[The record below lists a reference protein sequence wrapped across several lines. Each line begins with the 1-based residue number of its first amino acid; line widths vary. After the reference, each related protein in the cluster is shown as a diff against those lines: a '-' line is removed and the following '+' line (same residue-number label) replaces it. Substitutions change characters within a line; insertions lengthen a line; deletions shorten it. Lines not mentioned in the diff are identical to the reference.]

1 MFSHSL
7 TLLVD
12 HTLLAAEKGSPRSKT
27 HGWMLRASP
36 TSVVPLPW
44 SETITSTCARPAA
57 PTGVAVATGAGAVAM
72 AGAGF
77 TPGTGVVAATGAGF
91 SAGAG
96 VVAAIGSDVAGD
108 GVLSMTG
115 SSVGFAAGAGV
126 GFADG
131 AGVAFATGSGLTAA
145 CPAPVPTPTLSTRLT
160 MAFGSFEVGL
170 WLTSFASTS

>member
-1 MFSHSL
+1 
-7 TLLVD
+7 
-12 HTLLAAEKGSPRSKT
+12 
-27 HGWMLRASP
+27 MLRASP

-57 PTGVAVATGAGAVAM
+57 PTGVAVATGAGAVAT

-77 TPGTGVVAATGAGF
+77 TTGT
-91 SAGAG
+91 G

-108 GVLSMTG
+108 GVLSTTG
-115 SSVGFAAGAGV
+115 SSAGFAAGAGV
-126 GFADG
+126 GFAVG

-160 MAFGSFEVGL
+160 MAFGSFAVGL